1 MNYSA
6 YDLGSRHSDQEEE
19 ESMPGKKLIL
29 SFAVAFALL
38 GAVPSLAADATYK
51 AAVEPICKGNKPAEE
66 KLKRARALVKNG
78 KLDAASKLFFD
89 AAKALKRTR
98 AQLLQVPKPAADAAR
113 LTKWLGYVKTEVELC
128 EAVGRKLAN
137 DQATAAQKMVVRL
150 INNAKLA
157 NNQVLD
163 YEFRYCRFEPE
174 KFV

>member
-1 MNYSA
+1 M
-6 YDLGSRHSDQEEE
+6 
-19 ESMPGKKLIL
+19 KKLSL
-29 SFAVAFALL
+29 AVLIVVLL
-38 GAVPSLAADATYK
+38 GALPAFAAEPTQETYK

-66 KLKRARALVKNG
+66 KLKGARAKVKNG
-78 KLDAASKLFFD
+78 QLDAASKLFFG

-98 AQLLQVPKPAADAAR
+98 TQLLQVPKPPADATR
-113 LTKWLGYVKTEVELC
+113 LTKWLGYVKTEVELF
-128 EAVGRKLAN
+128 EAVGRKLAK

>member
-1 MNYSA
+1 
-6 YDLGSRHSDQEEE
+6 
-19 ESMPGKKLIL
+19 MPGKKLIL
-29 SFAVAFALL
+29 SFAAVLVLL
-38 GAVPSLAADATYK
+38 GAVPSLAAEATQETYK

-66 KLKRARALVKNG
+66 KLKGARAKVKAG

-98 AQLLQVPKPAADAAR
+98 TQLLQVPKPPADATR
-113 LTKWLGYVKTEVELC
+113 LTKWLGYVKTEVQLF
-128 EAVGRKLAN
+128 EAVGRKLAS